1 MRWGGE
7 KELIPPT
14 KTTFLEKQFIDAL
27 AEFVNLG
34 MGKAGVVLNQMLNS
48 HIALSAPTIRFIDQ
62 RELAPVLSQSPDSF
76 LSAVEM
82 EYRGSMEGAVELVF
96 KTADAGKLVD
106 CIIGQENIQEEG
118 LDSIRSG
125 ALCEV
130 GNIVINAVLGT
141 ISNELL
147 LDLEYTV
154 PVYQE
159 GTVQALVEKENLRK
173 GQIILL
179 IETQFLI
186 ESLEINGSI
195 VIFLSILSYEK
206 LKQAVISYLGLVP

>member
-1 MRWGGE
+1 MR
-7 KELIPPT
+7 PPT
-14 KTTFLEKQFIDAL
+14 EAVFQEKQFLDAL

-34 MGKAGVVLNQMLNS
+34 MGKVGEVLNQMLSS
-48 HIALSAPTIRFIDQ
+48 HIALSVPTISFIDQ
-62 RELAPVLSQSPDSF
+62 SDLSSVLAENPASV

-82 EYRGSMEGAVELVF
+82 GFRGSMEGMVELVF

-106 CIIGQENIQEEG
+106 CIIGQEYIQEEG

-125 ALCEV
+125 TLCEV

-141 ISNELL
+141 ISNELR
-147 LDLEYTV
+147 LDLEYSV
-154 PVYQE
+154 PFYQE
-159 GTVQALVEKENLRK
+159 GTVTTLVGKENLRR

-179 IETQFLI
+179 IETRFLV

-195 VIFLSILSYEK
+195 VIFFSIRSYEK
-206 LKQAVISYLGLVP
+206 LKQGVINYLGLVP

>member
-1 MRWGGE
+1 
-7 KELIPPT
+7 
-14 KTTFLEKQFIDAL
+14 
-27 AEFVNLG
+27 
-34 MGKAGVVLNQMLNS
+34 
-48 HIALSAPTIRFIDQ
+48 
-62 RELAPVLSQSPDSF
+62 
-76 LSAVEM
+76 M

-141 ISNELL
+141 ISNELR

>member
-1 MRWGGE
+1 LKAHTE
-7 KELIPPT
+7 AV
-14 KTTFLEKQFIDAL
+14 FLEKQVIDAL

-34 MGKAGVVLNQMLNS
+34 MGKAGEVLNQMLNS

-62 RELAPVLSQSPDSF
+62 RDLSPVLAESPDSV

-82 EYRGSMEGAVELVF
+82 VYRGSMEGAVELVF

-125 ALCEV
+125 TLCEV

-141 ISNELL
+141 ISNELR

-154 PVYQE
+154 PAYQE
-159 GTVQALVEKENLRK
+159 KTAQELVEKENLRK

-186 ESLEINGSI
+186 ESLEINGNI
-195 VIFLSILSYEK
+195 IIFLSIRSYEK
-206 LKQAVISYLGLVP
+206 LKQAVIAYLGLVP